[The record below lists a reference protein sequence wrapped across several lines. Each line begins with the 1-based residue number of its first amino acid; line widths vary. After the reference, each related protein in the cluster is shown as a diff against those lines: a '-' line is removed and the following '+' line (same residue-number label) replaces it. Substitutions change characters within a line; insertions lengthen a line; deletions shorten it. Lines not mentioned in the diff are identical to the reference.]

1 MATEAA
7 PEFHSPEPPDPR
19 SPGSQPA
26 SNPDERHGYYFE
38 DLAVGMT
45 DVYTKTITDADIVM
59 FAGVSGDTNP
69 LHLDDEFA
77 RGTRFE
83 TRIVHGKL
91 TASLIS
97 TVLGTKLP
105 GPGCIY
111 LSQSLRFLA
120 PVRVGDT
127 VTARVTVR
135 ELIHEKR
142 RARLETLCTV
152 GDTTVI
158 EGEALVHVPAR
169 RTHRQ
174 PGGPSR

>member
-1 MATEAA
+1 MAIETA
-7 PEFHSPEPPDPR
+7 PEFPSSGGSELPSSREEPHR
-19 SPGSQPA
+19 NGS
-26 SNPDERHGYYFE
+26 DERHGYYFE
-38 DLAVGMT
+38 DLSVGMT

-77 RGTRFE
+77 KGTRFE
-83 TRIVHGKL
+83 SRIVHGKL

-111 LSQSLRFLA
+111 LSQNLRFLA

-127 VTARVTVR
+127 VTARVTVK
-135 ELIHEKR
+135 ELMPEKR
-142 RARLETLCTV
+142 RARLETVCTV
-152 GDTTVI
+152 GDTMVI
-158 EGEALVHVPAR
+158 EGEALVHVP
-169 RTHRQ
+169 
-174 PGGPSR
+174 SRAKGRKRA